1 MCFHGGGN
9 AFSSRAVWFQD
20 SLELVPQPCALWL
33 ASREVQSSQ
42 QNELSTLLASSRTS
56 CSKSRSAELSSW
68 LMFWCQ
74 IFSFFKVTV
83 QFAESTSVA
92 LQVARPSRCGKT
104 GEGLRAGGAPR
115 HPAVSSLLSLV
126 PARATS
132 KLLQLQS
139 IFKKGLQGQVV
150 LETSPHKQS
159 SSSNMAYGLGVR
171 MTGQ

>member
-1 MCFHGGGN
+1 MD
-9 AFSSRAVWFQD
+9 AVGQE
-20 SLELVPQPCALWL
+20 SGQGVSPHPLPGASHALVPVAAETATPL
-33 ASREVQSSQ
+33 SSIPGCQ
-42 QNELSTLLASSRTS
+42 QDLPPKDTS
-56 CSKSRSAELSSW
+56 CPPLTGCRAGWGLWGPALSCGQSGQGQGE
-68 LMFWCQ
+68 CGHQ
-74 IFSFFKVTV
+74 
-83 QFAESTSVA
+83 EA
-92 LQVARPSRCGKT
+92 LVMMG
-104 GEGLRAGGAPR
+104 GLEGLRAGGAPR